1 MEVAASVPDNGTA
14 NGTANSGGY
23 SVGPSYTGLFESQV
37 LNLDP
42 PTLLRFSNTEIVHV
56 QPFGSG
62 DPVNGVP
69 TKTAINP
76 GQQVT
81 LTVRLSDREAGIDNG
96 NDSAQFATG
105 PRTDATK
112 PQVFIQIKN
121 PNSKYQNTPQLEHK
135 VFAKDSAFNTQSN
148 RPLNEVDTG
157 TPNGNFLFPQSNGF
171 LGIEGDDGS
180 TASDYPTFPTFNPAG
195 YVRPRGARGGLW
207 GTTGSHVYIGKGGGG
222 TNQQGTTTGTVTST
236 VPGQDPNLLIPW
248 GPEYECQFVNP
259 AFATS
264 GGQNAPSDASPSDY
278 GSPFYLAGV
287 DDGSPFSGAGRERPT
302 TNYTDGQGTNHP
314 AEWLQMSISP
324 VQDHLGG
331 VLYTVT
337 WTTPASGSDFYLDVI
352 AFDKAIFPNFP
363 PGTSGFSGG
372 KVNWR
377 IYDNVGGFST
387 NASVGNN
394 DILVVSDYTL
404 GQKFAATTFAGIN
417 GNLNLVPK
425 IYGVESYYTD
435 VDVNVLPD
443 VISAGYPING
453 SVNFVPY
460 LQPYEP
466 IMPYR
471 NGLGVGSYS
480 DPVIDDGGRVDG
492 RPFNNS
498 QKYSIWRILSRGP
511 VPQSVLSAYLPT
523 KQPQPAV
530 NDLQD
535 PTSKFKAIG
544 AATVLDAHRCV
555 VWVSPYT
562 GDLLTD
568 PGALDDP
575 GSFNIPNQPDRQS
588 TQTTLRNFVQNGGRL
603 FLTGQDVGSA
613 LTLGGTVGNA
623 KGGFLYDVMN
633 ATITS
638 TGGGTTTLAAT
649 DNRVTGDP
657 LYDHTTGATG
667 AASYFQV
674 QGNYP
679 PAAFFVASNI
689 FPYQDHLELGDPTL
703 SDGSLSQRPGL
714 FLPSGANLLGQ
725 PDTLAPQNGAT
736 TAMTYSN
743 GSPALVYHTDDP
755 YNADSSAPTLP
766 NGGTG
771 GRTVYA
777 GFGLEG
783 LSADVYASPVGSS
796 TTFPAIIPPASPT
809 NPRPN
814 ILHNIVCFLR
824 TGGVSGVITQ
834 TAGTGQGAGQGV
846 PGVTVYLV
854 PSTGVSPKTRATFS
868 ALTASDGHF
877 SIVGVEPG
885 TYTVAAYKP
894 GFARAVSN
902 NGVLIPV
909 EGDVTGTAALT
920 ITPEPPGAIA
930 GQVKD
935 TAGNIVVGA
944 TVSFLSQDKTIS
956 KSTQTFDG
964 TTTGQAAGNYFL
976 PNVPV
981 TNYTGSAVGPNNPNG
996 LAEYGPATAPDPPF
1010 NTVVTV
1016 QPNTT
1021 TQPVNFTLAPILA
1034 TISGIISNATTG
1046 AVLPNATV
1054 TLTNTATGA
1063 VVETVKSGPDGT
1075 YTFTNVPATQSQ
1087 QFPNGTAYT
1096 ITATL
1101 AGFATT
1107 NNTATA
1113 TVFLGDTVTGKNI
1126 ALTPIQPGSIT
1137 GTVTDGATPTPNPIA
1152 GATVTAVSS
1161 DGTVTQS
1168 ATTDAT
1174 GAYTISGVPP
1184 ATYTVTAVGPLNP
1197 HGRPTS
1203 TSSGSQQVVV
1213 TSGAPPSGPANF
1225 VLTLIPPSF
1234 SGIVTDGTSPLA
1246 NATVTVTDDNSGKV
1260 IETIKTGSDGSYKTG
1275 PLPVSGN
1282 PATAT
1287 YTITASLVGYTS
1299 VSLLGTDPDDK
1310 GSTKIVVYNGDV
1322 FVSPA
1327 ADIALTVVPP
1337 GSITGTVK
1345 DTAGN
1350 PVAGAIV
1357 TFVSSDGTITRTATT
1372 DAGGN
1377 FVIPP
1382 AGAAA
1387 DVPAGTYSG
1396 SAVGPTNPNGKAE
1409 YQPSATQ
1416 TVNVQAT
1423 GTPPVNFVL
1432 TPIPATV
1439 TGTVTDSATAKPIP
1453 GATVT
1458 FTPTTGAATSFTTD
1472 LNGTYATGALAPG
1485 TYAVTA
1491 SAPNYFTSA
1500 PAALTVNLGD
1510 TLTQNFTLDE
1520 QATLAGLVTDAS
1532 TGATLSGVTIT
1543 ISNANGLAVA
1553 TAPASIVTTPTT
1565 TAGPDGQPINYTA
1578 ALKPGTYSVTA
1589 SKGNYNSQT
1598 QKITVVQGFNRLNFT
1613 ATLALQSSIGTLG
1626 GLVTDS
1632 SGTTPVGGATVTVKD
1647 ANGNTIATV
1656 LTTTGSTTAPDGGQ
1670 INYSVQVSQGA
1681 GYVVTVKKGDRP
1693 AASRTITILGG
1704 QFNRLD
1710 FTGASGIPPLH
1721 TFAAGLNFLSTPYDY
1736 STIGFDSVFGN
1747 LNTSPSGTTPNGNRS
1762 HVAVW
1767 NPLNNAY
1774 ALDPTPPADTL
1785 RLGVGYWIYLRNPV
1799 SLTQQGASPTGA
1811 TVPVTLHPFW
1821 NQIGVPSTTG
1831 IPVSSL
1837 KFDNGQGGMITF
1849 AQAVSNQYHL
1859 VSPTLYRYDGAG
1871 YQPVTATDTLQPWQA
1886 YWVKVY
1892 TAATI
1897 EIPTSGTT
1905 TGTGTS
1911 PGVPGIP

>member
-1 MEVAASVPDNGTA
+1 MS
-14 NGTANSGGY
+14 
-23 SVGPSYTGLFESQV
+23 L
-37 LNLDP
+37 
-42 PTLLRFSNTEIVHV
+42 
-56 QPFGSG
+56 
-62 DPVNGVP
+62 
-69 TKTAINP
+69 
-76 GQQVT
+76 
-81 LTVRLSDREAGIDNG
+81 
-96 NDSAQFATG
+96 
-105 PRTDATK
+105 
-112 PQVFIQIKN
+112 
-121 PNSKYQNTPQLEHK
+121 
-135 VFAKDSAFNTQSN
+135 
-148 RPLNEVDTG
+148 
-157 TPNGNFLFPQSNGF
+157 
-171 LGIEGDDGS
+171 
-180 TASDYPTFPTFNPAG
+180 YPTFPTFNPAG
-195 YVRPRGARGGLW
+195 YVSPRGARGGLY
-207 GTTGSHVYIGKGGGG
+207 GTTKSHVFIGKGGGG
-222 TNQQGTTTGTVTST
+222 TNQQGTTTGTVTTT
-236 VPGQDPNLLIPW
+236 VPGQDPNLLRPW
-248 GPEYECQFVNP
+248 GPEYECQFLNP
-259 AFATS
+259 AFATGS
-264 GGQNAPSDASPSDY
+264 GQNAPGDSSPSDY
-278 GSPFYLAGV
+278 GSPFNLAGV
-287 DDGSPFSGAGRERPT
+287 DDNRPFSGAGRERPT
-302 TNYTDGQGTNHP
+302 LNYTDANQQAHP

-352 AFDKAIFPNFP
+352 AFDKAVFPSFP
-363 PGTSGFSGG
+363 PGTSTFSGG
-372 KVNWR
+372 RANWR

-387 NASVGNN
+387 NASIGSN
-394 DILVVSDYTL
+394 DILIVSDYAL

-443 VISAGYPING
+443 VISAGYPINA
-453 SVNFVPY
+453 STNFVPY
-460 LQPYEP
+460 LQPYFS

-480 DPVIDDGGRVDG
+480 DPIINDGGVVDG

-511 VPQSVLSAYLPT
+511 VPQSVLNSYLPT
-523 KQPQPAV
+523 KQPQPGV
-530 NDLQD
+530 NDTQD
-535 PTSKFKAIG
+535 PTGKFKAI
-544 AATVLDAHRCV
+544 APATVLDAHRCLI
-555 VWVSPYT
+555 WVSPYT

-568 PGALDDP
+568 PGSLDDP

-588 TQTTLRNFVQNGGRL
+588 TQTILRNFVQNGGRL
-603 FLTGQDVGSA
+603 FLTGQDVASA

-623 KGGFLYDVMN
+623 KGGFLSDVMN
-633 ATITS
+633 VTMATS
-638 TGGGTTTLAAT
+638 GGGTTALAAT

-657 LYDHTTGATG
+657 LYDHTTGITG

-679 PAAFFVASNI
+679 PATFFVASNI

-714 FLPSGANLLGQ
+714 TLPSGANLLGQ
-725 PDTLAPQNGAT
+725 PDTLAPQNAAT
-736 TAMTYSN
+736 TAMTYAN
-743 GSPALVYHTDDP
+743 GAPALVYHTDDP
-755 YNADSSAPTLP
+755 YKPNADGSAPALP

-771 GRTVYA
+771 SRTVFA

-783 LSADVYASPVGSS
+783 LSADVSAPVGSS
-796 TTFPAIIPPASPT
+796 TSFPAIIPPASPT

-824 TGGVSGVITQ
+824 TGGVSGIITQ

-854 PSTGVSPKTRATFS
+854 PATGVSPNTRATFS

-902 NGVLIPV
+902 AGVLIPV
-909 EGDVTGTAALT
+909 EGDVTGVAALT

-956 KSTQTFDG
+956 KSTQSFDG
-964 TTTGQAAGNYFL
+964 TTAGQAAGNYFL

-981 TNYTGSAVGPNNPNG
+981 TNYTGSAIGPNNPNG
-996 LAEYGPATAPDPPF
+996 LAEYAPAAAPDPPF
-1010 NTVVTV
+1010 DVGVTV

-1021 TQPVNFTLAPILA
+1021 TQPVNFTLAPVLA
-1034 TISGIISNATTG
+1034 TISGTITNATTG
-1046 AVLPNATV
+1046 AALGNATV
-1054 TLTNTATGA
+1054 VLTNTATGA
-1063 VVETVKSGPDGT
+1063 VVATVKTAADGS

-1087 QFPNGTAYT
+1087 QFPKGTAYT

-1107 NNTATA
+1107 NNTASA
-1113 TVFLGDTVTGKNI
+1113 TVFLGDVITGKNI
-1126 ALTPIQPGSIT
+1126 GLTPIQPGSIT

-1152 GATVTAVSS
+1152 GATVTAVSA

-1174 GAYTISGVPP
+1174 GAYTIPGVPP

-1203 TSSGSQQVVV
+1203 SSPGPQQVVV
-1213 TSGAPPSGPANF
+1213 TSGSPPSGPVNF
-1225 VLTLIPPSF
+1225 VLTIIPPSF
-1234 SGIVTDGTSPLA
+1234 SGIVTDGTNPLA
-1246 NATVTVTDDNSGKV
+1246 NATVTVTDDNSGQV

-1282 PATAT
+1282 PATAI
-1287 YTITASLVGYTS
+1287 YTITASLAGFTTT
-1299 VSLLGTDPDDK
+1299 SLLGTDPDDL

-1322 FVSPA
+1322 FTNA
-1327 ADIALTVVPP
+1327 NIALEAVPP

-1350 PVAGAIV
+1350 PVAGATV

-1382 AGAAA
+1382 TGAAA
-1387 DVPAGTYSG
+1387 NVPAGTYSG

-1416 TVNVQAT
+1416 TVTVTAT

-1439 TGTVTDSATAKPIP
+1439 TGTVTDSTTLKPIP

-1458 FTPTTGAATSFTTD
+1458 FTPTTDGKTASGPALTFTTD
-1472 LNGTYATGALAPG
+1472 LSGTYSTGSIPPG
-1485 TYAVTA
+1485 SYLVTA

-1500 PAALTVNLGD
+1500 IAALTVSLGD
-1510 TLTQNFTLDE
+1510 TLTQNFALGE

-1543 ISNANGLAVA
+1543 VSDANGLAVA
-1553 TAPASIVTTPTT
+1553 TVPASIVTTSTT

-1578 ALKPGTYSVTA
+1578 SLKPGTYTVTA

-1598 QKITVVQGFNRLNFT
+1598 QKITVAQGFNRLNFT
-1613 ATLALQSSIGTLG
+1613 ATLALKSSIGTLG

-1647 ANGNTIATV
+1647 ASGNTLATV

-1670 INYSVQVSQGA
+1670 INYSVQVTQGT
-1681 GYVVTVKKGDRP
+1681 GYVVTVTKGDRP
-1693 AASRTITILGG
+1693 STFRTITILGG

-1721 TFAAGLNFLSTPYDY
+1721 TFPAGLNFLSTPYDY
-1736 STIGFDSVFGN
+1736 STVGFDAVFGN

-1799 SLTQQGASPTGA
+1799 SLTQQGASPGGT

-1831 IPVSSL
+1831 VPVSSL
-1837 KFDNGQGGMITF
+1837 KFDNGAGGMISF

-1859 VSPTLYRYDGAG
+1859 VSPTLYRFDGAG

-1892 TAATI
+1892 TDATI
-1897 EIPTSGTT
+1897 EIPTSGST
-1905 TGTGTS
+1905 TGTGTGTG